1 MQLEK
6 EKTRTGNG
14 NTSPAERLAELA
26 KNNFESNSFILD
38 LSFANPSCLGRRTD
52 DTCQSFVQREY
63 GKNFI

>member
-26 KNNFESNSFILD
+26 KNNFESSNFILVQH
-38 LSFANPSCLGRRTD
+38 CLNISD
-52 DTCQSFVQREY
+52 
-63 GKNFI
+63 